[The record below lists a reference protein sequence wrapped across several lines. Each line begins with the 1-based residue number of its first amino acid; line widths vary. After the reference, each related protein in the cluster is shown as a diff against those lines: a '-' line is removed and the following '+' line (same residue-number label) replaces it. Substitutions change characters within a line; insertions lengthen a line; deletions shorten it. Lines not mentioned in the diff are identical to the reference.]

1 MSQQPSRRPLVIS
14 HRTNAGAMPEN
25 TLAGID
31 AAIADRADGVEV
43 DVRATRDGRPVLLH
57 DSSLARTTG
66 DPRELSALS
75 ARALRS
81 LRVTDP
87 HGRVA
92 PQPVPT
98 LAEAL
103 ARTVGRCLLVME
115 IKEAGIESTVGRLVN
130 DAAAADWCWIW
141 AFDPDIGVACRSEM
155 PQVPVALLVA
165 PDSAPRYGYRSHI
178 DVAARAG
185 FAAVSLA
192 HAMVSPAAVEE
203 AHGRGLQV
211 YTWSVDEPA
220 DIERVRDAGVDAI
233 CGDYPARILAR
244 LRRPD
249 RGPDA
254 SAGSPPR
261 ALGHD

>member
-1 MSQQPSRRPLVIS
+1 MSQQPNGRPLVIS
-14 HRTNAGAMPEN
+14 HRTNAGAMLEN
-25 TLAGID
+25 TLTGID
-31 AAIADRADGVEV
+31 SAIADRADGVEV
-43 DVRATRDGRPVLLH
+43 DVRATRDGRPVLFH
-57 DSSLARTTG
+57 DSSLARTAG

-75 ARALRS
+75 TRALRT

-92 PQPVPT
+92 PQPIPT
-98 LAEAL
+98 LADAL
-103 ARTVGRCLLVME
+103 ARTVGRCLLVIE
-115 IKEAGIESTVGRLVN
+115 IKEAGFESTVGRLVN
-130 DAAAADWCWIW
+130 DAAAAWCWIW

-178 DVAARAG
+178 DVAVRAG
-185 FAAVSLA
+185 FAAVSLT
-192 HAMVSPAAVEE
+192 HAMVSPATVEE

-211 YTWSVDEPA
+211 YTRSVNEPA

-249 RGPDA
+249 REPEA